1 MGSEHRQHRL
11 ATADGTTLV
20 NDAEEGLTKAALYF
34 PGKQS
39 YDCRVTSFLFNA
51 TYYYVFYGF
60 IRRGPESR
68 A

>member
-1 MGSEHRQHRL
+1 V
-11 ATADGTTLV
+11 TNT
-20 NDAEEGLTKAALYF
+20 ALYF

-39 YDCRVTSFLFNA
+39 YDCRVTGFSFNV

-60 IRRGPESR
+60 IRRGPGSR